1 MPRLSGVIMLFKI
14 RIGLRNGAFIL
25 GSTDA
30 PELTIVDGRVTGI
43 SATWDKGL
51 GYPLYIDWADVTSV
65 SVAVIESRG
74 PSEETSPRI
83 SGGMFNF

>member
-1 MPRLSGVIMLFKI
+1 MLFKI
-14 RIGLRNGAFIL
+14 RIGQKNGAFTL

-65 SVAVIESRG
+65 SVAVVEPKESHG
-74 PSEETSPRI
+74 LSEPRNA
-83 SGGMFNF
+83 GNLFGFK